1 MVEHFNS
8 LILEYSNNSHLLR
21 LNMKFGLYLI
31 DICLEVMESALTS
44 FYLDTYDLLDMCS
57 STLILQMSIVQLS
70 MQFELLDCLYH
81 MNNLQD
87 TFYIRSLQLQS
98 NSYICMELNSQQSI
112 HNLALMEYKQLTLVL
127 TILNSQLSLCRLLN
141 QSLDTSS

>member
-8 LILEYSNNSHLLR
+8 LILGYSNNRHLLR